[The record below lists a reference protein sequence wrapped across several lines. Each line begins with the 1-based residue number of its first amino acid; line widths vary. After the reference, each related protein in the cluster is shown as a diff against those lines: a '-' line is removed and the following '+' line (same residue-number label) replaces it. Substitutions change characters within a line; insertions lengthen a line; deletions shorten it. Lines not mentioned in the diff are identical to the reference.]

1 MFSNDKPCF
10 PLSVFFKED
19 GEIMLLNSID
29 DAVCD
34 LENMD
39 SVDREYAVDITDKYG
54 RKVHLVIVDLE
65 LVSCELYLTESTE
78 FRGRNT

>member
-29 DAVCD
+29 DAVCN

-39 SVDREYAVDITDKYG
+39 SADKEYAVGITDKYG

-65 LVSCELYLTESTE
+65 LVSCELYLTES
-78 FRGRNT
+78 NQSKNQ